1 MGESDIATLGNA
13 KSRLNGGG
21 VIVLIDLLL
30 Q

>member
-21 VIVLIDLLL
+21 VFVLIDLLF